1 MKRHVPLLG
10 DSVCDHAFEL
20 GSERKHGAENFA
32 DWSQVVVGDPAAEA
46 QEEIVE
52 DGSRV
57 DNAENILGGDLWFAV
72 VEIDH
77 DAHHPLLAKGDEDTS
92 SNYRDRSGR
101 DTIGKRHIEGHG
113 DGNVAE
119 VGHWLEG

>member
-1 MKRHVPLLG
+1 
-10 DSVCDHAFEL
+10 
-20 GSERKHGAENFA
+20 
-32 DWSQVVVGDPAAEA
+32 
-46 QEEIVE
+46 
-52 DGSRV
+52 
-57 DNAENILGGDLWFAV
+57 
-72 VEIDH
+72 VEIDD